1 MYLVDYHTHP
11 ASHGEDEIRPLQNS
25 DLLKQYVQ
33 NAENKNINELGF
45 SDHDSFLDV
54 YKWENLKLIKK
65 NSNIDIKLGIE
76 VDYFPDKEEEIKIK
90 LNKLPI
96 DYVIGSVHH
105 IGEWNFDHEKYI
117 ENYDE
122 WDINELYKSYY
133 NILKKAV
140 KSELFDIIGHLDLI
154 KVFNNKINKMK
165 ELSLVK
171 PVLHEIKVNGMAIE
185 VNVNGL
191 NKPVQEIYPAKY
203 IIEEAVNMEVPIT
216 FGSDAHRAD
225 RVGENIDF
233 VFEMLKKLGVSR
245 IASFDQRELILTDIE
260 K

>member
-1 MYLVDYHTHP
+1 
-11 ASHGEDEIRPLQNS
+11 
-25 DLLKQYVQ
+25 
-33 NAENKNINELGF
+33 
-45 SDHDSFLDV
+45 
-54 YKWENLKLIKK
+54 
-65 NSNIDIKLGIE
+65 
-76 VDYFPDKEEEIKIK
+76 
-90 LNKLPI
+90 
-96 DYVIGSVHH
+96 
-105 IGEWNFDHEKYI
+105 
-117 ENYDE
+117 
-122 WDINELYKSYY
+122 
-133 NILKKAV
+133 
-140 KSELFDIIGHLDLI
+140 
-154 KVFNNKINKMK
+154 MK